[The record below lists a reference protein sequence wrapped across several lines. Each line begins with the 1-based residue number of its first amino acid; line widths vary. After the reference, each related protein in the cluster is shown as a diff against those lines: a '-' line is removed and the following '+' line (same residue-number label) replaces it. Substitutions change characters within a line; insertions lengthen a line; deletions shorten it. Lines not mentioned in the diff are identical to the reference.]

1 MSVDPWID
9 EACRVLGIDARM
21 DVEAVLA
28 LARDVAHSLERK
40 NAPLTSY
47 LLGYAAASQNL
58 NTTQI
63 ADLASKLGARAQE
76 WSNPNG

>member
-1 MSVDPWID
+1 MSVDPWLD
-9 EACRVLGIDARM
+9 EASKLLGIDARI

-47 LLGYAAASQNL
+47 LLGYTAASQNL
-58 NTTQI
+58 DTEQI
-63 ADLASKLGARAQE
+63 AQLASKLGARAQE

>member
-1 MSVDPWID
+1 MSQDAWLD
-9 EACRVLGIDARM
+9 EASTLMGIDARI
-21 DVEAVLA
+21 DVNAVLA

-58 NTTQI
+58 STEQI
-63 ADLASKLGARAQE
+63 AALASKVGARAQE
-76 WSNPNG
+76 WGNPNG